1 MVEIYHLISIDADL
15 TSVLALVQP
24 EGFTQWW
31 AEDVLEEDGAVHL
44 GFFNRATVY
53 RLSEALDVEY
63 REAEL
68 MYPVTAW
75 RCETGAEWSN
85 TVLVFTPYLKDR
97 KTFLHFTHTN
107 WHEATEYFH
116 LCNTT
121 WGALMYRLKA
131 AAEGKGAGPMF
142 RTNGLAY

>member
-1 MVEIYHLISIDADL
+1 MAEIYHLISIDADL
-15 TSVLALVQP
+15 TSVLPLFQP

-31 AEDVLEEDGAVHL
+31 AEDVFEEDGAVHL

-75 RCETGAEWSN
+75 RCETGAGWSN
-85 TVLVFTPYLKDR
+85 TVLVFTPYGRPYVPDKWLGV
-97 KTFLHFTHTN
+97 L
-107 WHEATEYFH
+107 
-116 LCNTT
+116 
-121 WGALMYRLKA
+121 
-131 AAEGKGAGPMF
+131 
-142 RTNGLAY
+142 NGHP